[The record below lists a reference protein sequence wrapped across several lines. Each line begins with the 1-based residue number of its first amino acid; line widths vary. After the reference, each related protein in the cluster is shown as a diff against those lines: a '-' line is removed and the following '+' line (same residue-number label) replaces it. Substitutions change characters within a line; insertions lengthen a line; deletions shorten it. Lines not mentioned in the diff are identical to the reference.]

1 MGFSA
6 RECLTSFS
14 SPQGAIIL
22 YIINLDA
29 DWLKTLL
36 KVKLNNSAE
45 SLPSQQAE
53 KKKTTQDYILWV
65 YSETLKLV
73 HLAQQENGY

>member
-1 MGFSA
+1 MPYKLF
-6 RECLTSFS
+6 F
-14 SPQGAIIL
+14 PQAAVML

-53 KKKTTQDYILWV
+53 EKTGL
-65 YSETLKLV
+65 YSLGLLRNAEIGTS
-73 HLAQQENGY
+73 GTW